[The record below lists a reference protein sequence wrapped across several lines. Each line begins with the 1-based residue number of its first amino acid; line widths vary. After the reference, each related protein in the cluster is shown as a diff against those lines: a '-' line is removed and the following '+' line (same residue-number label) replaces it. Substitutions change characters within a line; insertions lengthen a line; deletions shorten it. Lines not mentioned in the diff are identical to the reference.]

1 MTLHGVVT
9 SLAALGTIA
18 GIAFGVWGEYKK
30 ATLVDKCNDSSI
42 QLVGLVNSCTDWCK
56 GD

>member
-1 MTLHGVVT
+1 MSLHGLATTVAT
-9 SLAALGTIA
+9 LAAIVATLL
-18 GIAFGVWGEYKK
+18 GVWGEFKK

-56 GD
+56 GE